1 MPSTVF
7 SPEDIVIE
15 KIRMFTN
22 RFPNGQEL
30 VLAGIENDTI
40 EGTGGAPIVSEFS
53 VYENIFKPYTTATMI
68 LIDEHDLYRVADIV
82 GTERV
87 EIQFKAPGENN
98 AATITKRFVIRSVE
112 DSVKTNDYTQV
123 LNISLIEDIGFYND
137 MLNISKSYTGT
148 CEEIIFKIVQD
159 NFDPRTVRFAS
170 NPGNISAQK
179 TFRYFAPNVDP
190 FTAISQILEKMTTE
204 HGMPFFFYSSIYEDE
219 FVLVDMHTMISR
231 DPMNSVNGEIKPF
244 VFSQATSNMISDKD
258 LEAKALSVISYEPG
272 RSEDTHLL
280 ATRGALSSKVA
291 TINAS
296 TGEPYEIKFNMTDVM
311 QSLISVGDVPAG
323 QSVIDIDNQFVADPY
338 EINLTKLSEPGASGF
353 QTRQF
358 NYVLGDNF
366 PQDPEIRSFYGDPYE
381 AWLSTTK
388 EHFTDHLVKNVCTIH
403 VPGLLFSFKDL
414 KSSVSNQIAFDVF
427 KNNFNEKETDV
438 VDNKRSGLFVILKKR
453 HIFDLQSKGRHTVVL
468 DIAKLFNRTKTA

>member
-1 MPSTVF
+1 MASTVF

-22 RFPNGQEL
+22 RFPNGKEL
-30 VLAGIENDTI
+30 VLAGIENDTV

-53 VYENIFKPYTTATMI
+53 VYEDVFRPYVTANMI
-68 LIDEHDLYRVADIV
+68 LVDDQDLYRAADIV

-87 EIQFKAPGENN
+87 EIRFKAPGENN
-98 AATITKRFVIRSVE
+98 ATTITKKFVIRSVE

-137 MLNISKSYTGT
+137 MLNVSKSYTGT

-170 NPGNISAQK
+170 NPGNVSTQK
-179 TFRYFAPNVDP
+179 AFRYFVPNVDP
-190 FTAISQILEKMTTE
+190 FTAISQILDKMTTE

-219 FVLVDMHTMISR
+219 FVLVDLHTMLSR
-231 DPMNSVNGEIKPF
+231 DPMNSVNGETKPF
-244 VFSQATSNMISDKD
+244 VFSQATSNMVSDKD
-258 LEAKALSVISYEPG
+258 LEAKALSVISYEPR

-280 ATRGALSSKVA
+280 AIRGALSSKVS

-296 TGEPYEIKFNMTDVM
+296 TGEPFEIKFNMVEVM
-311 QSLISVGDVPAG
+311 QNLIEAGDIPAG
-323 QSVIDIDNQFVADPY
+323 QSIIDIDNEFVADPY
-338 EINLTKLSEPGASGF
+338 EINLTKLSEPGSYGF

-358 NYVLGDNF
+358 NYIIGDTF
-366 PQDPEIRSFYGDPYE
+366 PQDPGIQSFYGDPYE

-388 EHFTDHLVKNVCTIH
+388 EHFIDHLVKNVCTIH
-403 VPGLLFSFKDL
+403 VPGLLFSFRDL
-414 KSSVSNQIAFDVF
+414 KSSVSNQIALDIF
-427 KNNFNEKETDV
+427 KNNFSEKEIDII
-438 VDNKRSGLFVILKKR
+438 DNKRSGFFIILKKR

-468 DIAKLFNRTKTA
+468 DIAKLFNRTKTS